1 MIRLRTSDGAIAEV
15 PQATFVE
22 VIGDADGKLCTVI
35 HQAERGKIT
44 QIMPGTVEAS
54 RYEQMFRGEKLLFK
68 PVINL
73 PSLIP

>member
-15 PQATFVE
+15 PQAAFVE
-22 VIGDADGKLCTVI
+22 VVGDTDGRLCTVI
-35 HQAERGKIT
+35 HQAERGKVT

-68 PVINL
+68 PAIEL
-73 PSLIP
+73 PHLVP